1 MKNFLKALGKAFLY
15 FFAFLGIQSVVSF
28 IFGVALSVKLMLQS
42 DLESITQ
49 EQLTQL
55 LQTEVTKYTTLIV
68 LIANTIILLII
79 WLIFKLRKKNILC
92 EVELNK
98 CKFKPT
104 LVAVIFGISFSLW
117 VPTAIQ
123 MIPFSE
129 RLVDSFTQSH
139 LKLSGGNPLIN
150 FIAVAVIT
158 PLVEECFFRG
168 LIYTRLKRGMPIIAA
183 ATISSLLFAVLHGE
197 IIWIIVTFFMG
208 LMLIWVFEKTGSLL
222 PCIIIHIINNAISQL
237 TANITELP
245 NAVNWIILI
254 VCLLVS
260 VLTAYLLNKEQKSL
274 MTNNP

>member
-1 MKNFLKALGKAFLY
+1 
-15 FFAFLGIQSVVSF
+15 
-28 IFGVALSVKLMLQS
+28 MLQS
-42 DLESITQ
+42 DLENITQ

-68 LIANTIILLII
+68 LICNIIILLII

-123 MIPFSE
+123 MFPFSE

-183 ATISSLLFAVLHGE
+183 ATISSLLFAVMHGE
-197 IIWIIVTFFMG
+197 IIWMLIAFFMG
-208 LMLIWVFEKTGSLL
+208 LMLIWVFEKTSSLL
-222 PCIIIHIINNAISQL
+222 PCIMIHIINNTISQL
-237 TANITELP
+237 TVNITETPVIL
-245 NAVNWIILI
+245 NWVIIGISLI
-254 VCLLVS
+254 IS
-260 VLTAYLLNKEQKSL
+260 AISAYFLIKNQKLS
-274 MTNNP
+274 MTKL